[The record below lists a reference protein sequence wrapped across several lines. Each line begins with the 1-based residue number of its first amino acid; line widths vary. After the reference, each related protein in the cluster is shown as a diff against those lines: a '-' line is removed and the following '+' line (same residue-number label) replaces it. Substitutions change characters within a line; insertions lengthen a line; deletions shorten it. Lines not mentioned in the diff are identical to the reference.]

1 MKNPK
6 FLELVTTPE
15 EVAENIRRYNAALKK
30 DARLIERMPYARA
43 WYALQTD
50 DGYLLAPSKVIG
62 YKDFDPDVYFANE
75 NKDGRKTE
83 ARLQS
88 MSTLADVCDPK
99 TKSEMFNALS
109 KLLASFDHSPNSSAR
124 ISLLAVRGDV
134 PEHGDP
140 THIQAIIELVLRL
153 PPASIDIVKRRIAAL

>member
-15 EVAENIRRYNAALKK
+15 EVAENIRRYNVALKN